1 MSRKIDFLKITIGSC
16 KSIQIYANCDTL
28 FSEEIKTTK
37 IYIYF

>member
-16 KSIQIYANCDTL
+16 KSMQIDAYCDFL

-37 IYIYF
+37 IYINF